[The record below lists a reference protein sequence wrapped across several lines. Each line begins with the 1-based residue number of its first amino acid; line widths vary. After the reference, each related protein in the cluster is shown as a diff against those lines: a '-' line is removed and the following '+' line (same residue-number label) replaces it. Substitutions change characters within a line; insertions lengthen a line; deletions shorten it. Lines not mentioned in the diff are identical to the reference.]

1 MTRLLILLVLC
12 LLVCGA
18 GCVDLAGD
26 GSGPPEDDSS
36 PRTGQADEPTGP
48 ADDSTGASEPAG
60 PADDTDD
67 TGDTEGDGTDDG
79 DDEDDPG
86 TGEDD
91 SGDGEDDSGD
101 GEDDPADGPVY
112 TVTVTDVVDG
122 DTLDVAYRNGST
134 DTVRLLGVD
143 TPEVHTSV
151 APDWYEGV
159 PDTPA
164 ARDCLRAVGERA
176 SSYVRERVAGETVTL
191 WLDTAADRRGLYG
204 RLLGY
209 VVHDGTTLNH
219 DLLVDGYARVFD
231 STFGQRE
238 RFDEAERWARADGTG
253 VWSCRTAG
261 ES

>member
-1 MTRLLILLVLC
+1 VTRLLILLVLC

-60 PADDTDD
+60 PADDSTGA
-67 TGDTEGDGTDDG
+67 GDTEGGGTDDG
-79 DDEDDPG
+79 GDGEDDPG
-86 TGEDD
+86 T
-91 SGDGEDDSGD
+91 
-101 GEDDPADGPVY
+101 DDPADGPVY

-176 SSYVRERVAGETVTL
+176 SSYVRERLAGETVTL
-191 WLDTAADRRGLYG
+191 RLDTAADRRGLYG
-204 RLLGY
+204 RLLSY
-209 VVHDGTTLNH
+209 VVHEGSNLNH
-219 DLLVDGYARVFD
+219 DLLVEGYARLFD

-238 RFDEAERWARADGTG
+238 RFDDAEQEARADGTG
-253 VWSCRTAG
+253 VWSCRTVG
-261 ES
+261 EG

>member
-1 MTRLLILLVLC
+1 VTRLLIVLVLC

-18 GCVDLAGD
+18 GCVDLVGD

-60 PADDTDD
+60 PADDSTS
-67 TGDTEGDGTDDG
+67 TGDTEGAGTDDG

-91 SGDGEDDSGD
+91 PGT
-101 GEDDPADGPVY
+101 DDPDEGQAY

-122 DTLDVAYRNGST
+122 DTIDVAYRNGST

-143 TPEVHTSV
+143 TPEVNSSV
-151 APDWYEGV
+151 APGWYEGV

-176 SSYVRERVAGETVTL
+176 SSYVRERLAGETVTL
-191 WLDTAADRRGLYG
+191 RLDTAADRWGLYG

-209 VVHDGTTLNH
+209 VVHEGSTLNH
-219 DLLVDGYARVFD
+219 DLLGEGYARLFD

-238 RFDEAERWARADGTG
+238 RFDEAERGARTDGTG
-253 VWSCRTAG
+253 VWSCRSVG
-261 ES
+261 EG